1 MTRIT
6 VRSTEREQILD
17 ITPQMRAFAAKAG
30 AKSGLL
36 AVYCP
41 HTTAAISANENA
53 GPGGEERHAAV
64 HAETGGAVARVQARG
79 GQRRG
84 TLLLGH
90 WQEIYFMEFDW
101 PREREIWLK
110 LIAG

>member
-53 GPGGEERHAAV
+53 DPDVKSGMLRFMRKLVGQSHEFKHAEDNAEAHCCWATGRRSTSWNSTGPGSVRYGSS
-64 HAETGGAVARVQARG
+64 
-79 GQRRG
+79 
-84 TLLLGH
+84 
-90 WQEIYFMEFDW
+90 
-101 PREREIWLK
+101 
-110 LIAG
+110 